1 MTAENAAIVVIPV
14 CRMSGCTLPFEC
26 IAVRFL
32 LTKRKEDNGNVTEPT
47 GSEERQ
53 LPYKTV
59 SLLLI
64 QYTRTHMLLKQG
76 KELSV
81 LTMHKQR
88 SLDRLLL
95 AKPEYFTILCTVNS
109 LGLIVL
115 YCFVQFV
122 GLFVL
127 YSNMTLYRKMLTEQ
141 GEDSYVEGG
150 RQSGGCVVDRRYHAV
165 NFLLIIRPI

>member
-14 CRMSGCTLPFEC
+14 CRMSGCTLLVEC

-32 LTKRKEDNGNVTEPT
+32 LTKCREGSGNVTETT

-59 SLLLI
+59 FLYLI
-64 QYTRTHMLLKQG
+64 QYTGTHMLLKHG
-76 KELSV
+76 NDLSV

-88 SLDRLLL
+88 SRDRLLL
-95 AKPEYFTILCTVNS
+95 ARLEYFTILCTVHS
-109 LGLIVL
+109 VSLIVL
-115 YCFVQFV
+115 YCSVKSV

-127 YSNMTLYRKMLTEQ
+127 SSNMALYRKMLTEK
-141 GEDSYVEGG
+141 GEDACVEGD
-150 RQSGGCVVDRRYHAV
+150 RQSGACVVGRRYHAV
-165 NFLLIIRPI
+165 KFLLITR